1 MIGLIRR
8 ESWYTS
14 LINGDTI
21 TKNKNNNWR
30 AIMSRRKL
38 ERNLTEAQR
47 YDVWD
52 YNHRAEKSMEEIYHT
67 LRERYGARHKLT
79 LRAEQ
84 SVKSLNKFK
93 YKLRQALGEY
103 GDESYANH

>member
-1 MIGLIRR
+1 
-8 ESWYTS
+8 
-14 LINGDTI
+14 
-21 TKNKNNNWR
+21 
-30 AIMSRRKL
+30 
-38 ERNLTEAQR
+38 
-47 YDVWD
+47 
-52 YNHRAEKSMEEIYHT
+52 MEEIYHT

-103 GDESYANH
+103 GDESYTNH